1 MDHDGLLQR
10 PHPHRCADASGL
22 DAADL
27 AAARR
32 VVTVDAAATE
42 ALGAALAA
50 SFVAA
55 PQRAVIV
62 LLRGDLGAGKTTLA
76 RGLLRALGVSGSVRS
91 PTFARLEP
99 HETAQAR
106 VVHLDL
112 YRLTAATD
120 LEQLGL
126 ADYDEGG
133 TLWLV
138 EWPER
143 AASALPPADL
153 ELRLVAAAHSH
164 QIDLLPRSECGRDW
178 LARLEQIRAST

>member
-1 MDHDGLLQR
+1 MT
-10 PHPHRCADASGL
+10 ASP
-22 DAADL
+22 D

-32 VVTVDAAATE
+32 VVTADATATE

-55 PQRAVIV
+55 PQRAVVV
-62 LLRGDLGAGKTTLA
+62 LLRGELGAGKTTLA
-76 RGLLRALGVSGSVRS
+76 RGLLRGLGVTGSIRS
-91 PTFARLEP
+91 PTFAVLKP
-99 HETAQAR
+99 HETTHAR

-112 YRLTAATD
+112 YRLTSATD

-126 ADYDEGG
+126 GDYDEGG

-143 AASALPPADL
+143 GSGALPPADL
-153 ELRLVAAAHSH
+153 ELLLVAAAQSH
-164 QIDLLPRSECGRDW
+164 RIDLHSCSELGRDW

>member
-1 MDHDGLLQR
+1 VTVS
-10 PHPHRCADASGL
+10 P
-22 DAADL
+22 DAA
-27 AAARR
+27 ACR
-32 VVTVDAAATE
+32 VVTADAAATE

-55 PQRAVIV
+55 PRRAVVV
-62 LLRGDLGAGKTTLA
+62 LLRGELGAGKTTLA
-76 RGLLRALGVSGSVRS
+76 RGLLRGLGVSGSVRS
-91 PTFARLEP
+91 PTFALLEP
-99 HETAQAR
+99 HETARAR

-112 YRLTAATD
+112 YRLTSAAD

-143 AASALPPADL
+143 GAGALPPADL
-153 ELRLVAAAHSH
+153 ELRLVGAVHSH
-164 QIDLLPRSECGRDW
+164 QIDLQPCSELGRDW
-178 LARLEQIRAST
+178 LERLEQIRAST